1 MPELSATNEISPFFA
16 ILWCLYPIGFAVLL
30 ELVLRASNNDDDDD
44 QGGGV
49 MTPIYQGTL

>member
-1 MPELSATNEISPFFA
+1 MSELSVTNEISPFFA

-30 ELVLRASNNDDDDD
+30 ELVLRASDDDDDD

-49 MTPIYQGTL
+49 MTPIYQGS

>member
-30 ELVLRASNNDDDDD
+30 ELVLRTSNNDDDDD

-49 MTPIYQGTL
+49 MTPIYQGS